1 MMRNQRPRLYVE
13 GLDPG
18 TPTIDVI
25 IGGAIQLGFQIIM
38 GSSVNLMNV
47 KIMNELGIIKVVS
60 TTIV

>member
-1 MMRNQRPRLYVE
+1 MMKNQRPRWYVE
-13 GLDPG
+13 GLDLG

-25 IGGAIQLGFQIIM
+25 IGGALILGFKINM

-47 KIMNELGIIKVVS
+47 KTMNELGITNVVS

>member
-1 MMRNQRPRLYVE
+1 MIRNQRPRLYVE
-13 GLDPG
+13 GLDPS

-47 KIMNELGIIKVVS
+47 KMNELGLIKVVS